1 MNDAGH
7 AELICI
13 LLTVVLQS
21 LALGNPFVLPEA
33 AYDNATKAD
42 HKFSLSVTA
51 TRFQNVLMNLALH
64 LYFGEVGDGGAWGR
78 GGGGGGGAGK
88 LPLSVIKTVE
98 SGQD

>member
-21 LALGNPFVLPEA
+21 LALGNPFVLPEV

-64 LYFGEVGDGGAWGR
+64 LYFAELGAGGAWG
-78 GGGGGGGAGK
+78 GWGDK

>member
-1 MNDAGH
+1 M
-7 AELICI
+7 
-13 LLTVVLQS
+13 
-21 LALGNPFVLPEA
+21 LPEV

-51 TRFQNVLMNLALH
+51 TRFQSVLMNLALH
-64 LYFGEVGDGGAWGR
+64 LYFAELGDGGAWG
-78 GGGGGGGAGK
+78 GWGGK